1 MKRTLTIMSLFVA
14 ATVAAACTIETPTG
28 PVPGAGPAPAPA
40 PVARF
45 ESRWLGTAPFCNAT
59 PADCSNV
66 LGPGW
71 SFVQESITGDG
82 AACATGRKIMCSR
95 QIN

>member
-1 MKRTLTIMSLFVA
+1 MKRTLTLMSLFVA
-14 ATVAAACTIETPTG
+14 ATVTAACTVEMPTTP
-28 PVPGAGPAPAPA
+28 PGASPTPAPA

-59 PADCSNV
+59 AADCSNV

-71 SFVQESITGDG
+71 SFVQESITGGG
-82 AACATGRKIMCSR
+82 AACATGRKVMCSR